1 MKILSVF
8 LEKELCITN
17 TDDLISQFEKYEE
30 LLLDWNQKLNLVSR
44 KTTSIE
50 EHILN
55 SIFFLTKYKLDE
67 NEKLIDIGTG
77 GGFPGIPLKILYP
90 DLKLTL
96 SDSINK
102 KVKALDD
109 IVVKMNF
116 KETKTVCSRAEDLSN
131 KKDYS
136 KKYDIVISK
145 TVAPLDKLYNWGHGF
160 LNKNGRMICIK
171 GGDISDE
178 INSFKRENQNTKFN
192 VIDYKFDSVYNIE
205 DKKIVVIYLI

>member
-8 LEKELCITN
+8 LKKELCITN
-17 TDDLISQFEKYEE
+17 TDISISQFEKYEE
-30 LLLDWNQKLNLVSR
+30 LLLDWNKKLNLVSR

-55 SIFFLTKYKLDE
+55 SIFFLTKYKLDGNE
-67 NEKLIDIGTG
+67 NLIDIGTG

-90 DLKLTL
+90 KMKLTL
-96 SDSINK
+96 VDSIRK

-109 IVVKMNF
+109 IIVKMNF
-116 KETKTVCSRAEDLSN
+116 KVTKAVYSRAEDLSN

-136 KKYDIVISK
+136 QKYDIVISK
-145 TVAPLDKLYNWGHGF
+145 TVAPLDKLYDWGHGF
-160 LNKNGRMICIK
+160 LNKDGKMICVK

-178 INSFKRENQNTKFN
+178 INSFKKKNQNIKFN
-192 VIDYKFDSVYNIE
+192 VINYRFDSVYNIE
-205 DKKIVVIYLI
+205 DKKIVLIL

>member
-8 LEKELCITN
+8 LEKELCLTN
-17 TDDLISQFEKYEE
+17 TDVLISQFEKYEE
-30 LLLDWNQKLNLVSR
+30 LLLNWNKKLNLVSR

-55 SIFFLTKYKLDE
+55 SIFFLTKYKLIGNE
-67 NEKLIDIGTG
+67 NIIDIGTG

-90 DLKLTL
+90 EIKLTL
-96 SDSINK
+96 VDSIQK

-116 KETKTVCSRAEDLSN
+116 KEAKAVCSRAEDLVN

-145 TVAPLDKLYNWGHGF
+145 TVAPLDKLYDWGKGF
-160 LNKNGRMICIK
+160 LNKDGRMICIK

-178 INSFKRENQNTKFN
+178 INSFKRKNLNMKFN
-192 VIDYKFDSVYNIE
+192 VIDYRFDSVYNIE
-205 DKKIVVIYLI
+205 DKKIVVIY

>member
-17 TDDLISQFEKYEE
+17 TDVLISQFEKYEE
-30 LLLDWNQKLNLVSR
+30 FLLCWNKKLNLVSR

-50 EHILN
+50 ELILN
-55 SIFFLTKYKLDE
+55 SIFFLTKYKLNG
-67 NEKLIDIGTG
+67 NESIIDIGTG

-90 DLKLTL
+90 DMKITL
-96 SDSINK
+96 LDSIKK

-109 IVVKMNF
+109 IIVNMNF
-116 KETKTVCSRAEDLSN
+116 KETKAVRSRAEDLS
-131 KKDYS
+131 KEQDYN

-145 TVAPLDKLYNWGHGF
+145 TVATIDKLYEWGNVF
-160 LNKNGRMICIK
+160 LNENGKMICIK

-178 INSFKRENQNTKFN
+178 LDKFKKKNPHIRYEIISFTFDDE
-192 VIDYKFDSVYNIE
+192 YKIE
-205 DKKIVVIYLI
+205 DKKIIVIH

>member
-1 MKILSVF
+1 MKTLSVF

-17 TDDLISQFEKYEE
+17 TDDLIPQFEKYEE
-30 LLLDWNQKLNLVSR
+30 LLLNWNKKHNLVSR

-50 EHILN
+50 EHIIN
-55 SIFFLTKYKLDE
+55 SVFFLTKYKLTGNE
-67 NEKLIDIGTG
+67 NLIDIGTG

-90 DLKLTL
+90 NMKLTL
-96 SDSINK
+96 VDSIHK

-116 KETKTVCSRAEDLSN
+116 KNTKVVCSRAEDLAN
-131 KKDYS
+131 KKEYS

-145 TVAPLDKLYNWGHGF
+145 AVAPLDKLYDWGKVF

-171 GGDISDE
+171 GCYISEE
-178 INSFKRENQNTKFN
+178 INSFKRKNQNIKFN
-192 VIDYKFDSVYNIE
+192 VIENRSDSVYNIE
-205 DKKIVVIYLI
+205 DKKIVVIY

>member
-1 MKILSVF
+1 MKLLSVF

-17 TDDLISQFEKYEE
+17 TDILISQFEKYEE
-30 LLLDWNQKLNLVSR
+30 LLLDWNKKLNLVSR
-44 KTTSIE
+44 KTTSIK

-55 SIFFLTKYKLDE
+55 SIFFLTKYKLNGNE
-67 NEKLIDIGTG
+67 NIIDIGTG

-90 DLKLTL
+90 EINLTL
-96 SDSINK
+96 VDSIQK

-131 KKDYS
+131 KKNYS
-136 KKYDIVISK
+136 KKFDIVISK
-145 TVAPLDKLYNWGHGF
+145 TVAPLDKLYKWGKSF
-160 LNKNGRMICIK
+160 LTENGKTICIK

-178 INSFKRENQNTKFN
+178 INSFERENQNTKFN

-205 DKKIVVIYLI
+205 DKKIVVIL

>member
-1 MKILSVF
+1 MKILSAF
-8 LEKELCITN
+8 LEKELNITN
-17 TDDLISQFEKYEE
+17 TDVLISQFEKYEK
-30 LLLDWNQKLNLVSR
+30 LLLDWNKKLNLVSR
-44 KTTSIE
+44 KTVSIE

-55 SIFFLTKYKLDE
+55 SVFFLTKYKLNG
-67 NEKLIDIGTG
+67 NEIIIDIGTG

-90 DLKLTL
+90 EMKLTL
-96 SDSINK
+96 VDSIRK

-109 IVVKMNF
+109 IIVNMNF
-116 KETKTVCSRAEDLSN
+116 IEAKAVCSRAEDLSN

-136 KKYDIVISK
+136 MKYDIVISK
-145 TVAPLDKLYNWGHGF
+145 TVAPLAKLYDWGTDF

-178 INSFKRENQNTKFN
+178 INSFNRKNQNIKLN

-205 DKKIVVIYLI
+205 DKKIVVIF

>member
-136 KKYDIVISK
+136 KKFDIVISK
-145 TVAPLDKLYNWGHGF
+145 TVAPLDKLYKWGRGF
-160 LNKNGRMICIK
+160 LTENGKAICIK
-171 GGDISDE
+171 GGDILDE
-178 INSFKRENQNTKFN
+178 INSFRRKNQNMKFN
-192 VIDYKFDSVYNIE
+192 VIDYRFDSVYNIE
-205 DKKIVVIYLI
+205 DKKIVVIF